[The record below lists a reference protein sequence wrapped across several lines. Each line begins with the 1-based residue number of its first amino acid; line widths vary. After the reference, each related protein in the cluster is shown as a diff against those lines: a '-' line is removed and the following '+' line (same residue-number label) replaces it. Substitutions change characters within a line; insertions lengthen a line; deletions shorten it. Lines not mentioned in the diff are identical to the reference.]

1 MSGPEAAFISEMFS
15 TPVRYS
21 ASSIAYQL
29 SSILAGSVAPLVALE
44 IFRRTGSATPIAF
57 YLLATCTVSL
67 VAIFLAR
74 ENKGRTFEEIDAE
87 YDAKVAARRT
97 GA

>member
-1 MSGPEAAFISEMFS
+1 MTGPEAAFISEMFT

-29 SSILAGSVAPLVALE
+29 SSILAGSLAPIIALQL
-44 IFRRTGSATPIAF
+44 FRSTGSATPISL
-57 YLLATCTVSL
+57 YLLITCAVSL
-67 VAIFLAR
+67 VAVYLAP

-87 YDAKVAARRT
+87 YDAKKVTA
-97 GA
+97 